1 MRLVHEFE
9 ELVDDRLQELP
20 MRLQEAR
27 VLSDDVHN
35 IGRDDGLV
43 VLPALDLA
51 QAQKVLDDGD
61 QEALLLLLVYRRWTV
76 NVVNVRSFG

>member
-1 MRLVHEFE
+1 
-9 ELVDDRLQELP
+9 

-27 VLSDDVHN
+27 ILPDDVHN

-61 QEALLLLLVYRRWTV
+61 QEALLLLLVYRRWSV
-76 NVVNVRSFG
+76 NVVNVRSVG